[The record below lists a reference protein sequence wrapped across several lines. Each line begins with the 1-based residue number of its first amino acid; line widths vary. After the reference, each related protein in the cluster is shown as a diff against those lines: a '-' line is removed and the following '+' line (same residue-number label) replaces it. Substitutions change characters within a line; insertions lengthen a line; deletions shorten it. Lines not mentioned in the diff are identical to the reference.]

1 MDFLNGEDMQE
12 FLQTSKMGFWKIE
25 IQDGESPYFYANK
38 VMNELLGTSE
48 EMDPQERFRFHR
60 THVHQEDRQLF
71 GQYSDKLTEGRA
83 EIVYRYIHPIAGE
96 MYVRCG
102 GKRDESVKDRISII
116 GFHQDISDTIRM
128 EKDKLAEQRLAE
140 MNQTLRKEHLLQQD
154 YYRELLDVQSCGV
167 MAYTLPGHR
176 IVHMNAEALRMY
188 GYNKIEEVQKNLGS
202 ILGNLHYPNPQAVE
216 KLKKLRNHDGEIDY
230 EFIIHQGTE
239 KECHAVAKTKKIRS
253 LNGEQMVITTFL
265 DVSAMVLLKNALQKA
280 EEGSR
285 AKTAFLFN
293 MSHDLRTPMNAI
305 IGYAELMERHWGE
318 EAVTTEYLQKLKNA
332 SRFLLSLINNVLEM
346 ARIESG
352 KEILNESEYNLREV
366 DEMMDTIMAGAVQE
380 KKLKFLRKV
389 SIRHEDVICD
399 PLKVHEIFLN
409 IFSNAV
415 KYTPEGGTITA
426 VTEEL
431 PCSREGYGLYR
442 TSISDTGIGID
453 EEYMPHLFESFS
465 REKTSSES
473 GITGSGLGLS
483 IVKSLVE
490 MMQGTIEVKSER
502 GKGTTFSVTLPY
514 KIIDKAATQVTDQAA
529 ADMEKHSSV
538 RAVGNISGIWDENA
552 AEGADRVS
560 EEWERLRGKR
570 ILLAEDN
577 ELNAEITVTI
587 LKDEGILT
595 EVAAD
600 GEQAVKMLKEAPD
613 GYYDLILMDVQM
625 PVMNGYDA
633 TRQIRKLRNQK
644 KASIP
649 VIAMTANAFEEDRN
663 EAFAAGMDEHVAKP
677 VEIKKLMK
685 KIAKYING

>member
-25 IQDGESPYFYANK
+25 MREGESPYFYANK
-38 VMNELLGTSE
+38 VMNELLGTPE
-48 EMDPQERFRFHR
+48 EMDPQERFWFHR

-102 GKRDESVKDRISII
+102 GKRDDSVKDRISII

-265 DVSAMVLLKNALQKA
+265 DISAMVLLKNALQKA
-280 EEGSR
+280 EEGNK

-332 SRFLLSLINNVLEM
+332 SKFLLSLINNVLEM

-352 KEILNESEYNLREV
+352 KEILNESEYNLREM

-380 KKLKFLRKV
+380 KKLKFTRKV

-409 IFSNAV
+409 ILSNAV

-431 PCSREGYGLYR
+431 PCSREGYALYR

-453 EEYMPHLFESFS
+453 KEYMPHLFESFS

-514 KIIDKAATQVTDQAA
+514 EIIDKNA
-529 ADMEKHSSV
+529 
-538 RAVGNISGIWDENA
+538 GNISEISDKKAVG
-552 AEGADRVS
+552 GADCMS
-560 EEWERLRGKR
+560 GEWKRLRGKR

-587 LKDEGILT
+587 LKDEGISA

-600 GEQAVKMLKEAPD
+600 GEQAVKMLEEAPD

-625 PVMNGYDA
+625 PRMNGYDA
-633 TRQIRKLRNQK
+633 TRQIRKLRDQK

-649 VIAMTANAFEEDRN
+649 VIAMTANAFEEDKN

-677 VEIKKLMK
+677 VEIKKLMN
-685 KIAKYING
+685 KIVKYIRK